1 MKRILSLMAAIL
13 IAGTV
18 PAHAILPGP
27 SETVEESS
35 PPETKII
42 DAETDA
48 GEDQRIASR
57 IAGIFSAVDDLNAVE
72 VEVQGGVVTLTGVVP
87 TEDEISKAE
96 QLSSQI
102 AGVVTVQNQLERDVS
117 IGENLGALQSL
128 SGKAADFIAL
138 LPLVGVAVLA
148 ALLISAVGYLIAGW
162 GAFWRRV
169 MPNVFLAELVA
180 SAIRFIFV
188 IGGVV
193 IALDM
198 IGATALLGA
207 VLGGAGVIGIGL
219 GFAMRETIENYVASL
234 MLSLRQPFRANDHVV
249 IGDLEGRIIRLT
261 SRATIMMTLDGNHL
275 RIPNSTVFKAV
286 ILNYTTNPQRRF
298 SFELG
303 IDADDDATQA
313 RRLGREVLAALPFV
327 LATPSPEARIV
338 NVGDSNIVIQFLGWI
353 DQQETDL
360 NKARSRAVAAMKTAL
375 EDAGFGLPEPIYRV
389 RLDER
394 TGPLPLQRMIEPQE
408 SSAPAE
414 KRKMSE
420 AQPRPAID
428 ASKDDVAP
436 DNDVARMVLSERKS
450 TAAEDDLLDQ
460 RRPTE

>member
-1 MKRILSLMAAIL
+1 MRIAVFIAAFLALSH
-13 IAGTV
+13 V
-18 PAHAILPGP
+18 PAQAILPAP
-27 SETVEESS
+27 SEPTQEAA
-35 PPETKII
+35 PPPAQTI

-48 GEDQRIASR
+48 GEDQRIAER
-57 IAGIFSAVDDLNAVE
+57 IAGIFSALDNLDTVTVAV
-72 VEVQGGVVTLTGVVP
+72 QDGVVTLSGVVP
-87 TEDEISKAE
+87 TEEEISKAG
-96 QLSSQI
+96 QLASQI
-102 AGVVTVQNQLERDVS
+102 DGVVTVQNRLERDVS
-117 IGENLGALQSL
+117 IGKNLGALQSL

-138 LPLVGVAVLA
+138 LPLLGVAVLA
-148 ALLISAVGYLIAGW
+148 ALVIAAAGYLIAGF

-180 SAIRFIFV
+180 SAIRFVFV

-249 IGDLEGRIIRLT
+249 IDDLEGRIIRLT

-275 RIPNSTVFKAV
+275 RIPNATVFKAV

-303 IDADDDATQA
+303 IDADDDPSQA
-313 RRLGREVLAALPFV
+313 RGLGRAVFAGLPFV
-327 LATPSPEARIV
+327 LSAPAPEARIV
-338 NVGDSNIVIQFLGWI
+338 NVGDSNIVIQFLAWI
-353 DQQETDL
+353 NQQDTDL
-360 NKARSRAVAAMKTAL
+360 NKARSQALAAMKTAL

-394 TGPLPLQRMIEPQE
+394 TGPLPLQRL
-408 SSAPAE
+408 
-414 KRKMSE
+414 
-420 AQPRPAID
+420 AQPTNTADTPAATAGSRSRPVRPAVAD
-428 ASKDDVAP
+428 EEDVTP
-436 DNDVARMVLSERKS
+436 ENDIAKMVLTERQS
-450 TAAEDDLLDQ
+450 TVADDDLLDQ

>member
-1 MKRILSLMAAIL
+1 MRFLTLILAFLTFYSA
-13 IAGTV
+13 
-18 PAHAILPGP
+18 PAYAILPAP
-27 SETVEESS
+27 SDAAEETM
-35 PPETKII
+35 PPEAQII

-48 GEDQRIASR
+48 GEDERIAIR
-57 IAGIFSAVDDLNAVE
+57 IAGIFSALDDLNTVT
-72 VEVQGGVVTLTGVVP
+72 VKVQDGVVTLSGVVP

-96 QLSSQI
+96 QLASQI
-102 AGVVTVQNQLERDVS
+102 EGVVTVQNRLERDVS

-138 LPLVGVAVLA
+138 LPLAGVAVLA

-249 IGDLEGRIIRLT
+249 IDDLEGRIIRLT

-303 IDADDDATQA
+303 IDADDDPTQA
-313 RRLGREVLAALPFV
+313 QRLGRDVLAGLPFV
-327 LATPSPEARIV
+327 LTTPSSEARIV

-360 NKARSRAVAAMKTAL
+360 NKARSRAVAAVKTAL

-408 SSAPAE
+408 SFAPAE
-414 KRKMSE
+414 KRKPSE
-420 AQPRPAID
+420 VQPRPATD

-436 DNDVARMVLSERKS
+436 DNDVARMVLSEREGA
-450 TAAEDDLLDQ
+450 AAEDDLLDQ

>member
-1 MKRILSLMAAIL
+1 MRFLTLILAFLTFYSA
-13 IAGTV
+13 
-18 PAHAILPGP
+18 PAYAILPAP
-27 SETVEESS
+27 SDAAEETM
-35 PPETKII
+35 PPEAQII

-48 GEDQRIASR
+48 SEDERIATQ
-57 IAGIFSAVDDLNAVE
+57 IAGIFSALDDLNTVT
-72 VEVQGGVVTLTGVVP
+72 VKVQDGVVTLSGVVP

-96 QLSSQI
+96 QLASQI
-102 AGVVTVQNQLERDVS
+102 EGVVTVQNRLERDVS

-138 LPLVGVAVLA
+138 LPLAGVAVLA

-249 IGDLEGRIIRLT
+249 IDDLEGRIIRLT

-303 IDADDDATQA
+303 IDADDDPTQA
-313 RRLGREVLAALPFV
+313 RRLGRDVLAGLPFV
-327 LATPSPEARIV
+327 LTTPSPEALIV
-338 NVGDSNIVIQFLGWI
+338 NVGNSNIVIQFLGWI

-360 NKARSRAVAAMKTAL
+360 NKARSRAVAAVKTAL

-394 TGPLPLQRMIEPQE
+394 TGPLPLQQMALPETE
-408 SSAPAE
+408 AKKPAQAD
-414 KRKMSE
+414 K
-420 AQPRPAID
+420 PALPPIPANTSGD
-428 ASKDDVAP
+428 DDVTPEDDIAK
-436 DNDVARMVLSERKS
+436 MVLTERES
-450 TAAEDDLLDQ
+450 TAGDDLLDQ